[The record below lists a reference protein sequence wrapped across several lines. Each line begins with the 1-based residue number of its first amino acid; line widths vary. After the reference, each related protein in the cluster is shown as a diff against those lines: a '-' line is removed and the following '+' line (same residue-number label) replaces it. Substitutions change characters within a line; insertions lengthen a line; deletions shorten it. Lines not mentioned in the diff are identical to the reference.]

1 MTAKTKTL
9 IRSCLLACAAA
20 AFAAPAQ
27 AQFSTTQS
35 HVIGLGL
42 AHNEQGNTVPSTTST
57 MPGAPPAVTALLDKP
72 AAAIEKAITPLP
84 FPPPY
89 TLRMPPSAVDLRT
102 TPPHPG
108 TLSTSAAATHA
119 PPAVPSPG
127 PATLLAVTAAF
138 GLRRRPR

>member
-20 AFAAPAQ
+20 AFATPAQ

-57 MPGAPPAVTALLDKP
+57 MPGAPPALTALLDKP
-72 AAAIEKAITPLP
+72 AAALETAITPLP

-89 TLRMPPSAVDLRT
+89 TLRVPPSAVDLRAT
-102 TPPHPG
+102 SPHSSI
-108 TLSTSAAATHA
+108 LSTSAAMTHT
-119 PPAVPSPG
+119 PPAVPSPS
-127 PATLLAVTAAF
+127 PATLLALAGATS
-138 GLRRRPR
+138 LRRKRR